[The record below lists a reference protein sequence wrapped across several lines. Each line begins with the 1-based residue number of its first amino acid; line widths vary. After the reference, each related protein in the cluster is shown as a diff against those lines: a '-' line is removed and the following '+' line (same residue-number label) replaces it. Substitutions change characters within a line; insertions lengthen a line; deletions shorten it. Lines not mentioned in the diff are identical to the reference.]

1 MRIIIKRLKVKAKMP
16 FDREVY
22 FVVDA
27 GYGDIRETEIITG
40 IRPGKEYEIDLVIY
54 DGPAE
59 SVNVSVWESDQG
71 ARDAAAKVEAAA
83 GTKIGGALSTAVAKA
98 IGSALPVGVDLFE
111 VAHLALKAAMS
122 NADDLLGTFSVSAE
136 DGGYRGFE
144 GPRAEILFEVDSM
157 IRAKP
162 RPLIVDT
169 VGSG

>member
-1 MRIIIKRLKVKAKMP
+1 MKITIRRLKVKARTP
-16 FDREVY
+16 FEREVY

-27 GYGDIRETEIITG
+27 GDGDIRETEIITG
-40 IRPGKEYEIDLVIY
+40 IKPGKEYQPDLLVY
-54 DGPAE
+54 DGPART
-59 SVNVSVWESDQG
+59 VNVSVWESDQG
-71 ARDAAAKVEAAA
+71 ARNVAAKVEAAA
-83 GTKIGGALSTAVAKA
+83 GTKVGGALSTAVAKA
-98 IGSALPVGVDLFE
+98 IGAVLPIGVDLFK
-111 VAHLALKAAMS
+111 VAHLALKAATS

-169 VGSG
+169 VGTG